1 VRSEP
6 LVTIVTPSFN
16 SGRFIKQAIQS
27 VLEQDY
33 PWIEYLVVDGGST
46 DETLSILRQQGDRVR
61 FISAHDKGTADAVS
75 RGFGMTKGSILAWLN
90 ADDYYMPGA
99 VSAAVDSLEADP
111 EAGATYAEALWV
123 DESGD
128 VLRPYPTIQP
138 YDPAMFSVE
147 CSICQPTCFF
157 RRSAY
162 EAVRG
167 LDISLRTV
175 FDYDLW
181 IRMARSYRFISIP
194 RCAAASRMHS
204 ENLSLSQ
211 RDVVFQESI
220 RLLKRHSGYVPLNWI
235 YGSLQY
241 WRDRRD
247 QFFEPLRIS
256 LSTFLACLPVGLY
269 HNQAY
274 PLRYCREF
282 CSKIKPE
289 TIAFYMRNL
298 IDRPRIPPNN
308 GLNGHAANARPDRPG
323 SDFRDLNGFQ
333 PTEWRSRPS
342 GAFDNG
348 RRWVAEPLTNNANE
362 AAHGT
367 GTSRGDGEA

>member
-1 VRSEP
+1 MRSEP

-16 SGRFIKQAIQS
+16 SGRFINEAIQS

-33 PWIEYLVVDGGST
+33 PRIEYLVVDGGST
-46 DETLSILRQQGDRVR
+46 DETLSILKQQKERVR
-61 FISAHDKGTADAVS
+61 FISARDEGTADALS
-75 RGFGMTKGSILAWLN
+75 RGFGMTKGHILAWLN
-90 ADDYYMPGA
+90 ADDYYLPGA

-123 DESGD
+123 DENGS

-138 YDPAMFSVE
+138 YDPAMFSLE

-162 EAVRG
+162 EAIGG

-211 RDVVFQESI
+211 RDLVFRESI

-241 WRDRRD
+241 GRDRRD
-247 QFFEPLRIS
+247 QFFEPLQIS
-256 LSTFLACLPVGLY
+256 LSTFLACLPVALY
-269 HNQAY
+269 HNQKY

-289 TIAFYMRNL
+289 TIALYLQNL
-298 IDRPRIPPNN
+298 TNWRRSPPTNVPN
-308 GLNGHAANARPDRPG
+308 SNTANARPELPG
-323 SDFRDLNGFQ
+323 SDFRGLNGVQ
-333 PTEWRSRPS
+333 RTEWRRQPPH
-342 GAFDNG
+342 AFDSGSG
-348 RRWVAEPLTNNANE
+348 RPVATESGTNNASHAPSE
-362 AAHGT
+362 PE
-367 GTSRGDGEA
+367 R